1 MGLRRS
7 FKPTNLVQNGGINTL
22 DGWTLTNAVNLS
34 ISTEQSIA
42 NNSSLKST
50 PTASNGYVGQKI
62 NITAGLYYVRAMAYI
77 SSYTAG
83 NIFYQ
88 LGSQSAVFNNA
99 LLNQWQRGSWIRAMA
114 TSGLQDFFVGAISTA
129 TCVAYFGGCM
139 IIEIASLPD
148 EIKAMS
154 AANQLIFCDSIPW
167 FDGTM
172 RGGSFG
178 GTGGLK

>member
-22 DGWTLTNAVNLS
+22 DGWTLNYAVNLS
-34 ISTEQSIA
+34 ISTEQFIA

-50 PTASNGYVGQKI
+50 PISSNGYVGQKI

-88 LGSQSAVFNNA
+88 LGPQSAIFNNA
-99 LLNQWQRGSWIRAMA
+99 LLNQWQKSSYVRALA
-114 TSGLQDFFVGAISTA
+114 TSGLQGFFVGAISTA

-139 IIEIASLPD
+139 VIEIASLPD

-154 AANQLIFCDSIPW
+154 VENQLIFFDSIPW

-172 RGGSFG
+172 SGGSFG
-178 GTGGLK
+178 STGGLK